1 MNEYKSTVTINY
13 RLYICSQRIL
23 TGDIIS
29 CFILYAT
36 NTKPNE
42 MTTMTGYVPGSFNQ
56 LKKSKYHDVGQ
67 YLNTDL
73 K

>member
-1 MNEYKSTVTINY
+1 MHEYTSTV
-13 RLYICSQRIL
+13 RVFRIHIYCNVAELL

-56 LKKSKYHDVGQ
+56 LKKSK
-67 YLNTDL
+67 
-73 K
+73 